1 MSHMERIG
9 IRELRQNASR
19 YVRRVAGGES
29 FEISD
34 RGRSVARM
42 VPIAAGAWERLISE
56 GRVRPAQGDILDIEP
71 MDLPPDATPPSLVLA
86 RLREDE
92 R

>member
-9 IRELRQNASR
+9 IRELRQNASK

-34 RGRSVARM
+34 RGRSVARI
-42 VPIAAGAWERLISE
+42 VPIAARAWERLVSE
-56 GRVRPAQGDILDIEP
+56 GRVRPGQGDILDIEP
-71 MDLPPDATPPSLVLA
+71 MDLPPGATPPSVVLA
-86 RLREDE
+86 RLREGE